1 MTVPASHVSED
12 LVLNGGK
19 KRRHI
24 LPFVMVLLAILAV
37 AGGIVSYFLIKNN
50 SQNSTE
56 TPLVAFNN
64 FREYLEKGPDEY
76 RSRDEEIS
84 NGEGTDETSESTWF
98 LLSLPEMDLP
108 IANQKDYIAELSE
121 LYSIFTTATNE
132 YNLNEAIQQEIVNYT
147 RTLNDTIRLVN
158 INVLAN
164 DLLQIYLVDGSE
176 AAFEFIKTTVE
187 QNENTESQ
195 NAISSSLTNYLKTQL
210 SILEIYDAHSCLK
223 DGLLDQECEASLADY
238 GQSYNAVLRNQ
249 DAILRRI
256 RQLLQILGPQ
266 LETQTNQL
274 QNLIKERYE

>member
-1 MTVPASHVSED
+1 MTVPTSHASED
-12 LVLNGGK
+12 LVLNGDK

-24 LPFVMVLLAILAV
+24 LPFVMVFLAILAV
-37 AGGIVSYFLIKNN
+37 AGGIATYFLIKNN

-108 IANQKDYIAELSE
+108 IANQKDYIAELLK

-195 NAISSSLTNYLKTQL
+195 NTISSSLTNYLKTQL

-274 QNLIKERYE
+274 QNLIKEKYE